1 MYVGEIKPATATVD
15 EVSADMKEHTYTEG
29 EGTEQKTS
37 ANATVVLNVV
47 NNKNFLLPQTGG
59 YGTILFTLAGC
70 AAAIGGVVLV
80 TKKSKKKEA

>member
-1 MYVGEIKPATATVD
+1 
-15 EVSADMKEHTYTEG
+15 MKEHTYTEG

-37 ANATVVLNVV
+37 ANATVVLNVDT
-47 NNKNFLLPQTGG
+47 NKNVLVPKTGG

-70 AAAIGGVVLV
+70 AAAVGGVLLV